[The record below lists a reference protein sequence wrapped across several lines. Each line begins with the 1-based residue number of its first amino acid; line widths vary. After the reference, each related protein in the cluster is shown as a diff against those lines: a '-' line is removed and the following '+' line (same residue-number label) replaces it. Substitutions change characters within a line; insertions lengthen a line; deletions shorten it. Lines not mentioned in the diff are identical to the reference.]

1 MIIYKNLHHKYT
13 YIYTMFYRYS
23 FCGGA
28 YSLRRTLAN
37 DSRYKK
43 MTRAD
48 ILTKIE
54 KLNKFKSQEYSLES
68 GLKTKAD
75 KGYLAHVY
83 SQLKRHVRQRQG
95 INQNNN
101 QNNAGQ
107 AGAMTSTM
115 PTIQPVIQSV
125 GSITQTAT
133 DYPRNEPDE
142 DPDEDPEMIELNR
155 IVDERLYIARL
166 TKDPIKRDLMVEA
179 VQKVAKKYNVSLLI
193 YENMMNFLNPVSI
206 TNFINKYN
214 LPFTEIKNMID
225 GDESEE
231 IKNMIDEDESEEIKE
246 KKRKIDEE
254 NLYKD
259 TQKEFIE
266 IFKLKYNQLGD
277 IIKQSI
283 VDVYNNKSGV
293 PKINKKYFD
302 KENIKN
308 RVSFAAEF
316 VAKNKLN
323 IGDIIS
329 KFTEYNTLSQQTKYP
344 LEETK
349 NKGIK
354 ARVADDENTD
364 EGKDDELYNIFKSN
378 YNQLSKY
385 IKEAVILENNK
396 NENKVPLT
404 YFDRPNIG
412 DPLKF
417 ISSFVSAKKLNID
430 NIINTVNKNSNI
442 IIEKK
447 NIDIPK
453 QESEIKESEIKE
465 RRVRRTTQGP
475 KPKKEKKERK
485 ERKARPSR
493 KSPIEKKEPEIK
505 EPEIKE
511 PEIKEPEIKIQKSP
525 KEEIKPDMS
534 IHMSDLPTTALQYLR
549 FWINGQEHYI
559 SSTNVDKY
567 KKYNIKDMILRMERN
582 LLKVESDKEKLKKE
596 IKKIMVS
603 TSDNKKQSLYNHI
616 NDMNNIFIDELIYS
630 SNQYRQDLYK
640 NDFHIILQY
649 MKIFDP
655 ADMYADLPFKTKPQS
670 IINTYDTIKTTYT
683 SVYEILNS

>member
-1 MIIYKNLHHKYT
+1 
-13 YIYTMFYRYS
+13 
-23 FCGGA
+23 
-28 YSLRRTLAN
+28 
-37 DSRYKK
+37 

-453 QESEIKESEIKE
+453 QE
-465 RRVRRTTQGP
+465 
-475 KPKKEKKERK
+475 
-485 ERKARPSR
+485 
-493 KSPIEKKEPEIK
+493 PEIK